1 MWKFKPI
8 YKPTIW
14 GGYKIARL
22 KRFESD
28 ERIGECWAL
37 SGIDGRLSA
46 VEGGC
51 DDGLSIR
58 QLIDR
63 DGAALLGKKN
73 FKRFGDTFPLLIKL
87 IDASDTLS
95 VQVHPDD
102 EMAQRRGLPYG
113 KTEMWYVL
121 PSDEEAQLTIGFNA
135 DMSREQFLDMV
146 ASGNI
151 ESALNRRRV
160 APGDVYLIPPGTVH
174 AIGQGCFLV
183 EIQQT
188 SDETYRIYDYK
199 RRDDSGN
206 ERELHLDLAL
216 EALDFSQCDGL
227 PVPYT
232 ARPDIPVNVVRT
244 PYFSTNV
251 MTIDEPILRDYSE
264 CDSFVIIIATA
275 GKAELATGTA
285 HAELR
290 MGELALI
297 PASSDNVTITPDG
310 DFTALEVYIKQ

>member
-37 SGIDGRLSA
+37 SGIDGRVSA

-113 KTEMWYVL
+113 KTEMWYV
-121 PSDEEAQLTIGFNA
+121 
-135 DMSREQFLDMV
+135 
-146 ASGNI
+146 
-151 ESALNRRRV
+151 
-160 APGDVYLIPPGTVH
+160 
-174 AIGQGCFLV
+174 
-183 EIQQT
+183 
-188 SDETYRIYDYK
+188 
-199 RRDDSGN
+199 
-206 ERELHLDLAL
+206 
-216 EALDFSQCDGL
+216 
-227 PVPYT
+227 
-232 ARPDIPVNVVRT
+232 
-244 PYFSTNV
+244 
-251 MTIDEPILRDYSE
+251 
-264 CDSFVIIIATA
+264 
-275 GKAELATGTA
+275 
-285 HAELR
+285 
-290 MGELALI
+290 
-297 PASSDNVTITPDG
+297 
-310 DFTALEVYIKQ
+310 

>member
-1 MWKFKPI
+1 M
-8 YKPTIW
+8 
-14 GGYKIARL
+14 
-22 KRFESD
+22 
-28 ERIGECWAL
+28 
-37 SGIDGRLSA
+37 
-46 VEGGC
+46 
-51 DDGLSIR
+51 
-58 QLIDR
+58 
-63 DGAALLGKKN
+63 
-73 FKRFGDTFPLLIKL
+73 
-87 IDASDTLS
+87 
-95 VQVHPDD
+95 
-102 EMAQRRGLPYG
+102 
-113 KTEMWYVL
+113 
-121 PSDEEAQLTIGFNA
+121 
-135 DMSREQFLDMV
+135 
-146 ASGNI
+146 
-151 ESALNRRRV
+151 
-160 APGDVYLIPPGTVH
+160 
-174 AIGQGCFLV
+174 

-216 EALDFSQCDGL
+216 EALDFSRCNGL
-227 PVPYT
+227 PVSYT

-275 GKAELATGTA
+275 GSAELATATG